1 MIRQISALSALTS
14 VFPACFPAFAGVV
27 LRRLFMLALAPCLLA
42 ACGGGERVRG
52 SGADA
57 PAVAA
62 GTAER
67 GDARPARRGGGYYKD
82 DGPADEIPGNL
93 DDLPDA
99 VPRQEPLH
107 RFANRPYNVFG
118 KYYTPASHVR
128 PFRQRGVASWY
139 GKKFHGQKT
148 STGERYDMFA
158 MTAAHPTLPLPSYA
172 RITNPANGKSVVVR
186 VNDRGPFHSNRIIDL
201 SYAAAHRLGYIKTG
215 STLVEVEAIVPGKND
230 SLSRLNEAR
239 LAASVP
245 GGAYAY
251 NQPQSQSS
259 ASRLPSPAAD
269 ERDDIAR
276 IMAEKGEVS
285 DAAAAGDETPIRA
298 PASGIYLQIGAFASG
313 DNAESLRAHL
323 ARELDWLNGVI
334 HVIPGGRLYR
344 VQVGPYAQR
353 SEAEQVAERIR
364 VAYGK
369 KPGIV
374 NHYR

>member
-1 MIRQISALSALTS
+1 MTRQISALAAPTS
-14 VFPACFPAFAGVV
+14 VLPAFVGVV
-27 LRRLFMLALAPCLLA
+27 LRRFFILVLVPCLLA

-52 SGADA
+52 GSGTD
-57 PAVAA
+57 AVAA
-62 GTAER
+62 SGKAES
-67 GDARPARRGGGYYKD
+67 GDARSTRRGGGYYKD
-82 DGPADEIPGNL
+82 DGPGDEIPDNL
-93 DDLPDA
+93 DDLPAA

-118 KYYTPASHVR
+118 RYYTPASHVR

-215 STLVEVEAIVPGKND
+215 STLVEVEAIVPGKNEGM
-230 SLSRLNEAR
+230 SRLNEAR
-239 LAASVP
+239 LGASSP
-245 GGAYAY
+245 GAVYAY
-251 NQPQSQSS
+251 NQLPSQPSI
-259 ASRLPSPAAD
+259 SRLPSPVAD

-276 IMAEKGEVS
+276 IMAEKDKARDV
-285 DAAAAGDETPIRA
+285 AAAGDEVPIRA
-298 PASGIYLQIGAFASG
+298 PTSGIYLQIGAFASG

-334 HVIPGGRLYR
+334 HVIPSGRLYR

-353 SEAEQVAERIR
+353 SEAEQAAEKIHRT
-364 VAYGK
+364 YGGQ
-369 KPGIV
+369 KPRLV
-374 NHYR
+374 TYNR

>member
-1 MIRQISALSALTS
+1 MTRQISVLAAPTSAL
-14 VFPACFPAFAGVV
+14 PAFVGVV
-27 LRRLFMLALAPCLLA
+27 LRRFFILVLAPCLLA

-52 SGADA
+52 GSGTD
-57 PAVAA
+57 AVAA
-62 GTAER
+62 SGRAESS
-67 GDARPARRGGGYYKD
+67 DARSTRRGGGYYKD
-82 DGPADEIPGNL
+82 DGPGDEIPDNL

-118 KYYTPASHVR
+118 KYYTPTSHVR

-215 STLVEVEAIVPGKND
+215 STLVEVEAIVPGKNEGM
-230 SLSRLNEAR
+230 SRLNEAR
-239 LAASVP
+239 LGASSP
-245 GGAYAY
+245 GAVYAY
-251 NQPQSQSS
+251 NQPPSQSS
-259 ASRLPSPAAD
+259 ISRLPSPVAD

-276 IMAEKGEVS
+276 IMAEKDKAR
-285 DAAAAGDETPIRA
+285 DAAAADDEAPIRA
-298 PASGIYLQIGAFASG
+298 PTSGIYLQIGAFASG

-334 HVIPGGRLYR
+334 HVIPSGRLYR

-353 SEAEQVAERIR
+353 SEAEQAAEKIHRT
-364 VAYGK
+364 YGGQ
-369 KPGIV
+369 KPRLV
-374 NHYR
+374 TYNR

>member
-1 MIRQISALSALTS
+1 MTRQISALAAPTSAL
-14 VFPACFPAFAGVV
+14 PAFVGVV
-27 LRRLFMLALAPCLLA
+27 LRRFFILVLAPCLLA

-52 SGADA
+52 GSGTD
-57 PAVAA
+57 AVAA
-62 GTAER
+62 SGRAESS
-67 GDARPARRGGGYYKD
+67 DARSTRRGGGYYKD
-82 DGPADEIPGNL
+82 DGPGDEIPDNL

-230 SLSRLNEAR
+230 GMSRFNEAR
-239 LAASVP
+239 LATSAP
-245 GGAYAY
+245 GAVYAY
-251 NQPQSQSS
+251 NQPPSQSS
-259 ASRLPSPAAD
+259 ISCLPSPVAD

-276 IMAEKGEVS
+276 IMAEKDKAR
-285 DAAAAGDETPIRA
+285 DAAAADDEAPIRA
-298 PASGIYLQIGAFASG
+298 PTSGIYLQIGAFASG

-334 HVIPGGRLYR
+334 HVIPSGRLYR

-353 SEAEQVAERIR
+353 SEAEQAAEKIHRT
-364 VAYGK
+364 YGGQ
-369 KPGIV
+369 KPRLV
-374 NHYR
+374 TYNR

>member
-1 MIRQISALSALTS
+1 MTRQISALAAPTSAL
-14 VFPACFPAFAGVV
+14 PAFVGVV
-27 LRRLFMLALAPCLLA
+27 LRRFFILVLAPCLLA

-52 SGADA
+52 GSGTD
-57 PAVAA
+57 AVAA
-62 GTAER
+62 SGRAESS
-67 GDARPARRGGGYYKD
+67 DARSTRRGGGYYKD
-82 DGPADEIPGNL
+82 DGPGDEIPDNL

-230 SLSRLNEAR
+230 DMSRLNEAR
-239 LAASVP
+239 LATSAP
-245 GGAYAY
+245 GAVYAY
-251 NQPQSQSS
+251 NQPPSQSS
-259 ASRLPSPAAD
+259 ISRLPSPVAD

-276 IMAEKGEVS
+276 IMAEKDKAHG
-285 DAAAAGDETPIRA
+285 AAVADDEAPIRA
-298 PASGIYLQIGAFASG
+298 PATGIYLQIGAFASG

-334 HVIPGGRLYR
+334 HVIPSGRLYR

-353 SEAEQVAERIR
+353 NEAEQAAEKIHRT
-364 VAYGK
+364 YGGQ
-369 KPGIV
+369 KPRLV
-374 NHYR
+374 TYNR

>member
-1 MIRQISALSALTS
+1 MTRQISALAAPTSAL
-14 VFPACFPAFAGVV
+14 PAFVGVV
-27 LRRLFMLALAPCLLA
+27 LRRFFILVLAPCLLA

-52 SGADA
+52 GSGTD
-57 PAVAA
+57 AVAA
-62 GTAER
+62 SGRTESSDTR
-67 GDARPARRGGGYYKD
+67 STRRGGGYYKD
-82 DGPADEIPGNL
+82 DGPGDEIPDNL

-215 STLVEVEAIVPGKND
+215 STLVEVEAIVPGKNEGM
-230 SLSRLNEAR
+230 SRLNEAR
-239 LAASVP
+239 LGASSP
-245 GGAYAY
+245 GAVYAY
-251 NQPQSQSS
+251 NQLPSQPSI
-259 ASRLPSPAAD
+259 SRLPSPVAD

-276 IMAEKGEVS
+276 IMAEKDKARDV
-285 DAAAAGDETPIRA
+285 AAAGDEVPIRA
-298 PASGIYLQIGAFASG
+298 PTSGIYLQIGAFASG

-334 HVIPGGRLYR
+334 HVIPSGRLYR

-353 SEAEQVAERIR
+353 SEAEQAAEKIHRT
-364 VAYGK
+364 YGGQ
-369 KPGIV
+369 KPRLV
-374 NHYR
+374 TYNR

>member
-1 MIRQISALSALTS
+1 MTRQISALAAPTS
-14 VFPACFPAFAGVV
+14 VLPAFVGVV
-27 LRRLFMLALAPCLLA
+27 LRRFFILVLAPCLLA
-42 ACGGGERVRG
+42 ACGGGERIRG
-52 SGADA
+52 SGTD
-57 PAVAA
+57 AVAA
-62 GTAER
+62 SGRAES
-67 GDARPARRGGGYYKD
+67 GDARYARRGGGYYKD
-82 DGPADEIPGNL
+82 DGPGDEIPDNL

-148 STGERYDMFA
+148 SIGERYDMFA

-215 STLVEVEAIVPGKND
+215 STLVEVEAIVPGKNEGM
-230 SLSRLNEAR
+230 SRLNETR
-239 LAASVP
+239 LAASPP
-245 GGAYAY
+245 GAVYAY
-251 NQPQSQSS
+251 NQPPSQSS
-259 ASRLPSPAAD
+259 ISRLPSPVAD

-276 IMAEKGEVS
+276 IMAEKDKAR
-285 DAAAAGDETPIRA
+285 DAAAAGDEAPIRA

-334 HVIPGGRLYR
+334 HVIPSGRLYR

-353 SEAEQVAERIR
+353 NEAEQAAEKIHRT
-364 VAYGK
+364 YGGQ
-369 KPGIV
+369 KPRLV
-374 NHYR
+374 TYNR

>member
-1 MIRQISALSALTS
+1 MTRQISALATLTS
-14 VFPACFPAFAGVV
+14 VLPAFVGVV
-27 LRRLFMLALAPCLLA
+27 LRRFFILVLAPCLLA
-42 ACGGGERVRG
+42 ACGGGEHIRGG
-52 SGADA
+52 SGTDT

-62 GTAER
+62 SGKSES
-67 GDARPARRGGGYYKD
+67 GDARSSRRGGGYYKD
-82 DGPADEIPGNL
+82 DGPGDEIPDNL

-118 KYYTPASHVR
+118 RYYTPASHVR

-215 STLVEVEAIVPGKND
+215 STLVEVEAIVPGKNEGM
-230 SLSRLNEAR
+230 SRLNEAR
-239 LAASVP
+239 LGASAP
-245 GGAYAY
+245 GAVYAY
-251 NQPQSQSS
+251 NQLPSQPSI
-259 ASRLPSPAAD
+259 SRLPSPVAD

-276 IMAEKGEVS
+276 IMAEKDKAR
-285 DAAAAGDETPIRA
+285 DAAAAGDEAPIRA
-298 PASGIYLQIGAFASG
+298 PATGIYLQIGAFASG

-334 HVIPGGRLYR
+334 HVIPSGRLYR

-353 SEAEQVAERIR
+353 NEAEQAAEKIHRT
-364 VAYGK
+364 YGGQ
-369 KPGIV
+369 KPRLV
-374 NHYR
+374 TYNR